1 MTLREQIE
9 EDLSIF
15 FDMDEMA
22 TEHTITIGQT
32 TKTVSCIVDND
43 EGQRNS
49 LRSPGS
55 NYDGDMLFFIRSS
68 DAAGIVPEMMIQFD
82 GSPYMIAGVVEEDG
96 MTQITLTAGQGGF

>member
-1 MTLREQIE
+1 MTLREQVE
-9 EDLSIF
+9 ADLSIF
-15 FDMDEMA
+15 FDLDEMA
-22 TEHTITIGQT
+22 EEHTITFGQM
-32 TKTVSCIVDND
+32 TKTVSCVVDND

-68 DAAGIVPEMMIQFD
+68 DVAGIVPEMLIQFD
-82 GSPYMIAGVVEEDG
+82 GRPYTVAGAIEEDG